1 MKIKNFGKIRNH
13 QSISG
18 RRKNIFISLFFGFIA
33 MFCFAYFANA
43 QGVALPTNVGL
54 PGSSGSNLTSVIA
67 NFTNWLLAIFG
78 FLAIISFLVSGM
90 MYFFS
95 AGDDTAQEKAKKQMT
110 WSIMGVVI
118 GLMGLVVVYTVDM
131 FLRGGSA
138 SFGSGMPSSSSSS
151 TAPSQNSSSTAPA
164 NTTEWLGTGSSAT
177 KKNSDGTPVRIFI
190 DQQQNSFELID
201 GKLVPMSGTG
211 ANTNAGPDSSYQP

>member
-1 MKIKNFGKIRNH
+1 MK
-13 QSISG
+13 
-18 RRKNIFISLFFGFIA
+18 KNIFISLFSGFVA
-33 MFCFAYFANA
+33 MLCFAFLANA

-54 PGSSGSNLTSVIA
+54 PDGNLTSVIA

-118 GLMGLVVVYTVDM
+118 GLIGLVVIYAVDM

-138 SFGSGMPSSSSSS
+138 SFGTGSTSSQSSSWSS
-151 TAPSQNSSSTAPA
+151 TSPTTPP

-201 GKLVPMSGTG
+201 GKLFPMNSAG
-211 ANTNAGPDSSYQP
+211 ATTNSGPDSSYQP

>member
-1 MKIKNFGKIRNH
+1 MF
-13 QSISG
+13 SG
-18 RRKNIFISLFFGFIA
+18 FVA
-33 MFCFAYFANA
+33 MFCFAYFVNA

-54 PGSSGSNLTSVIA
+54 PGGDLTSIVA

-118 GLMGLVVVYTVDM
+118 GLIGLVVVYTVDM
-131 FLRGGSA
+131 FLNGGSA
-138 SFGSGMPSSSSSS
+138 SFGTGSTSSQSSSWSS
-151 TAPSQNSSSTAPA
+151 TSPTTPT
-164 NTTEWLGTGSSAT
+164 NTTEWLGTGSSPT
-177 KKNSDGTPVRIFI
+177 KKNADGSAVRIFI
-190 DQQQNSFELID
+190 DQQGRKFELIN
-201 GKLVPMSGTG
+201 GSLTPMNDAG
-211 ANTNAGPDSSYQP
+211 ATTNSGPDSSYQP

>member
-1 MKIKNFGKIRNH
+1 MKIKNFGEIITH

-18 RRKNIFISLFFGFIA
+18 RKKNISISFFSGIA
-33 MFCFAYFANA
+33 LMFCFAYFANA

-54 PGSSGSNLTSVIA
+54 PGGDLTSIVS

-110 WSIMGVVI
+110 WSILGVVI
-118 GLMGLVVVYTVDM
+118 GLIGLVVVYTVDM
-131 FLRGGSA
+131 FLNGGSA
-138 SFGSGMPSSSSSS
+138 SFGTGSTSSQSSSWSDTS
-151 TAPSQNSSSTAPA
+151 PTAPA
-164 NTTEWLGTGSSAT
+164 NTTEWLGEGTNPKTG
-177 KKNSDGTPVRIFI
+177 NRIFI
-190 DQQQNSFELID
+190 DQQGRKFELINGSLTPIND
-201 GKLVPMSGTG
+201 AG
-211 ANTNAGPDSSYQP
+211 ATTNSGPDSSYQP

>member
-1 MKIKNFGKIRNH
+1 MF
-13 QSISG
+13 SG
-18 RRKNIFISLFFGFIA
+18 FVA
-33 MFCFAYFANA
+33 MLCFAYFANA

-54 PGSSGSNLTSVIA
+54 PGGDLTGIVA
-67 NFTNWLLAIFG
+67 NFTNWLLGIFG

-118 GLMGLVVVYTVDM
+118 GLIGLVVIYAVDM

-138 SFGSGMPSSSSSS
+138 SFGTGSTPTSSQSSSWFNTSP
-151 TAPSQNSSSTAPA
+151 TAPT
-164 NTTEWLGTGSSAT
+164 NTTEWLGTGSNPKT
-177 KKNSDGTPVRIFI
+177 GNRVFI
-190 DQQQNSFELID
+190 DQQGRKFELIN
-201 GKLVPMSGTG
+201 GSLTPMNDAG
-211 ANTNAGPDSSYQP
+211 AATNSGPDSSYQP